1 MEEYILEMQNI
12 TKEFPGVK
20 ALDDVTFRVR
30 RGEIHSLVG
39 ENGAGKSTLM
49 KVLSGVYPKGQY
61 TGIMKL
67 NGAEQSYSCIKDSEK
82 AGVSIIYQELGLVG
96 TMTVCENIFLGNEI
110 VKNGHIDWD
119 AQNERTAELLKRVK
133 LDEKPNTVV
142 ETLGTGKQ
150 QLIEIAKALNKNVD
164 ILILDE
170 PTSSL
175 TEADSQNLLDLLR
188 ELKKSGMTCIYISHK
203 LNEVMAISDTVTV
216 LRDGKTITTK
226 PIEELDENKMIAYM
240 VGREM
245 TDVYPAIRHKPG
257 EEIVL
262 EVKNWTVPTKKNPD
276 RNLLDNINL
285 KVKKGEIVGISGLMG
300 AGRTEF
306 AMSLFGAWSEKPT
319 SGELYFK
326 GKKQD
331 AFGHPREAIDAGLMY
346 LSEDRKRYG
355 LLLNSD
361 LKVNATLSSLNKV
374 SKKGII
380 NLDQEAEKAKRG
392 IKELNVKTPSLLQ
405 LAKNLSGGNQQKVL
419 IVKALL
425 TEPDVLI
432 LDEPTRGIDVGSKYE
447 IYQLMDQMAD
457 NGLSVIM
464 ISSEL
469 PEVINMSD
477 RIYVMSEGRITG
489 EFDTKETKVT
499 QELLLSCST
508 GNDTEKGRR
517 KTK

>member
-49 KVLSGVYPKGQY
+49 KVLSGVYPSGQY
-61 TGIMKL
+61 SGVMKL
-67 NGAEQSYSCIKDSEK
+67 KGKEQSYSCIKDSEK
-82 AGVSIIYQELGLVG
+82 AGIAIIYQELGLVG

-119 AQNERTAELLKRVK
+119 AQNARTAGLLKRVK
-133 LDEKPNTVV
+133 LNEKANTVV

-175 TEADSQNLLDLLR
+175 TEADSQNLLNLLR

-203 LNEVMAISDTVTV
+203 LNEVMEISDTVTV

-226 PIEELDENKMIAYM
+226 PIEELDENRMIAYM

-245 TDVYPAIRHKPG
+245 TDVYPSIRHRPG
-257 EEIVL
+257 KEVVL
-262 EVKNWTVPTKKNPD
+262 EVKDWTVPTKKNPD
-276 RNLLDNINL
+276 RNLLDNISL

-306 AMSLFGAWSEKPT
+306 AMSLFGAWAEKPT

-326 GKKQD
+326 GKKQEG
-331 AFGHPREAIDAGLMY
+331 FRHPREAIDAGLMY
-346 LSEDRKRYG
+346 LSEDRKRFG

-374 SKKGII
+374 SKRGII
-380 NLDQEAEKAKRG
+380 NLDRETEKAKRG
-392 IKELNVKTPSLLQ
+392 IQELNVKTPSLLQ

-469 PEVINMSD
+469 PEVIHMCD

-489 EFDTKETKVT
+489 EFDTKETAVT
-499 QELLLSCST
+499 QELLMSCST

>member
-1 MEEYILEMQNI
+1 MEDYILEMQNI

-20 ALDDVTFRVR
+20 ALDNVNFCVK

-49 KVLSGVYPKGQY
+49 KVLSGVYPKGEY
-61 TGIMKL
+61 TGVMKI
-67 NGAEQSYSCIKDSEK
+67 NGKEQNYKCVKDSEK

-96 TMTVCENIFLGNEI
+96 TMTICENVFLGNEI
-110 VKNGHIDWD
+110 VKYGHIDWD
-119 AQNERTAELLKRVK
+119 AQNLRCTEMLNRVN
-133 LDEKPNTVV
+133 LDENPNILV

-175 TEADSQNLLDLLR
+175 TEQDSQSLLKLLKQ
-188 ELKKSGMTCIYISHK
+188 LKNSGMTCIYISHK
-203 LNEVMAISDTVTV
+203 LNEVTFISDTVTV
-216 LRDGKTITTK
+216 LRDGKAITTN
-226 PIEELDENKMIAYM
+226 PITDIDENKMIAYM

-245 TDVYPAIRHKPG
+245 TEVYPNKGYIPT
-257 EEIVL
+257 EEIML
-262 EVKNWTVPTKKNPD
+262 EVKNWTVPKKKNPEK
-276 RNLLDNINL
+276 NLLENINL
-285 KVKKGEIVGISGLMG
+285 KVKKGEIIGISGLVG

-306 AMSLFGAWSEKPT
+306 AMSLFGAWNEKPS

-326 GKKQD
+326 GNKI
-331 AFGHPREAIDAGLMY
+331 AFFEHPRQAIDTGVMY
-346 LSEDRKRYG
+346 LSEDRKHFG

-361 LKVNATLSSLNKV
+361 LKVNTTLSSLKKI
-374 SKKGII
+374 SKGGII
-380 NLDQEAEKAKRG
+380 NLDKETEKAMQG
-392 IKELNVKTPSLLQ
+392 IANLNVKTPSVLQ

-419 IVKALL
+419 IVKALF

-447 IYQLMDQMAD
+447 IYQLMNEMAK
-457 NGLSVIM
+457 NGISIIM

-469 PEVINMSD
+469 PEVISMSD
-477 RIYVMSEGRITG
+477 RVYVMSGGKITG
-489 EFDTKETKVT
+489 EFNAKETQLT
-499 QELLLSCST
+499 QEMLLECST
-508 GNDTEKGRR
+508 GK
-517 KTK
+517 

>member
-1 MEEYILEMQNI
+1 MEDYILEMQNI

-20 ALDDVTFRVR
+20 ALDNVTFRVK

-61 TGIMKL
+61 TGVMKI
-67 NGAEQSYSCIKDSEK
+67 NGKEQSYSCIKDSEK

-110 VKNGHIDWD
+110 VKKNHIDWD
-119 AQNERTAELLKRVK
+119 AQNTRAAQLLKRVK
-133 LDEKPNTVV
+133 LDEKVNTVV

-175 TEADSQNLLDLLR
+175 TEADSRNLLNLLR
-188 ELKKSGMTCIYISHK
+188 ELKASGMTCIYISHK
-203 LNEVMAISDTVTV
+203 LNEVMDISDTVTV
-216 LRDGKTITTK
+216 LRDGKTITTQ
-226 PIEELDENKMIAYM
+226 PVEELDENKMIAFM

-245 TDVYPAIRHKPG
+245 TDVYPEITHTPG
-257 EEIVL
+257 DEVVL
-262 EVKNWTVPTKKNPD
+262 EIKNWSVPDRKNTE
-276 RNLLDNINL
+276 RNLLDHINL

-300 AGRTEF
+300 AGRTEL
-306 AMSLFGAWSEKPT
+306 AMSLFGSWEEKPN

-326 GKKQD
+326 GKKREYFQ
-331 AFGHPREAIDAGLMY
+331 HPREAIDAGLMY

-361 LKVNATLSSLNKV
+361 LKVNATLSSLNKFSPRGV
-374 SKKGII
+374 ID
-380 NLDQEAEKAKRG
+380 LDKEAEKAIQG
-392 IKELNVKTPSLLQ
+392 IRDLNVKTPSVLQ

-447 IYQLMDQMAD
+447 IYQLMDKMAKD
-457 NGLSVIM
+457 GLSVIM

-477 RIYVMSEGRITG
+477 RIYVMSEGRISG

-499 QELLLSCST
+499 QEVLLGCST
-508 GNDTEKGRR
+508 GN
-517 KTK
+517 